1 MGNVQD
7 ISMGSTKNVLLVTSP
22 TTIRKI
28 HTKKSFFSGRIFLVC
43 NFFSGKQ
50 ILPLKSYFCLV
61 FCLVFPKKI
70 CTKANRLA
78 TWKKTA

>member
-7 ISMGSTKNVLLVTSP
+7 ISMGSTKNVLYVTSP

-43 NFFSGKQ
+43 NFF
-50 ILPLKSYFCLV
+50 P
-61 FCLVFPKKI
+61 
-70 CTKANRLA
+70 AN
-78 TWKKTA
+78 KFYH